1 MDPRALY
8 GESYSEVYR
17 ELYVR
22 HPMWRDK
29 HELNLRIVRQLLPPG
44 GSWLDTC
51 CGQAWH
57 FTAVPGAARTG
68 IDVSAAQ
75 LGHARRDNPDA
86 TFLEGDVLEVAL
98 DARFDLVTNFWGAY
112 SYLDDHAR
120 ITAFVRRAIAWTA
133 PGGALYLE
141 LITPDTLAAFN
152 ATAFAEDT
160 GSAVRLRSDDG
171 VAWSY
176 RDPGGWH
183 DLTSPP
189 AAFFEALLAPC
200 FRSVETRGVAATLVQ
215 LVAAGRTADPAPDP
229 PPDAQS
235 SEL

>member
-1 MDPRALY
+1 VGPRELYGERYSELYRALY
-8 GESYSEVYR
+8 VH
-17 ELYVR
+17 
-22 HPMWRDK
+22 HPQWRDK
-29 HELNLRIVRQLLPPG
+29 HELNLRIVRSLLRPG

-57 FTAVPGAARTG
+57 FTQVGGAAKTG
-68 IDVSAAQ
+68 IDLSAAQ
-75 LGHARRDNPDA
+75 LHHARKGNPTA
-86 TFLEGDVLEVAL
+86 TFLEGDVLDVAL

-112 SYLDDHAR
+112 GYLDDHAR
-120 ITAFVRRAIAWTA
+120 IAAFVRRAIEWTA

-141 LITPDTLAAFN
+141 LITPGTLAAFN
-152 ATAFAEDT
+152 ATPFAADT

-189 AAFFEALLAPC
+189 AAFFEALLAPW
-200 FRSVETRGVAATLVQ
+200 FRTVEVRGVAATLAQ
-215 LVAAGRTADPAPDP
+215 LVAAGR
-229 PPDAQS
+229 
-235 SEL
+235 SEERAVDRERG

>member
-1 MDPRALY
+1 MGPRELY
-8 GESYSEVYR
+8 GERYGELYR

-29 HELNLRIVRQLLPPG
+29 HELNLRIVRSLLRPG

-57 FTAVPGAARTG
+57 FTQVDGVAKTG
-68 IDVSAAQ
+68 VDVSPAQ
-75 LGHARRDNPDA
+75 LRHARRDNPAA
-86 TFLEGDVLEVAL
+86 TFLEGCVLEVEL
-98 DARFDLVTNFWGAY
+98 PARFDLVTNFWGAY
-112 SYLDDHAR
+112 GYLDDRDR
-120 ITAFVRRAIAWTA
+120 IAAFVRRAIGWTA

-141 LITPDTLAAFN
+141 LITPGTLEAFN
-152 ATAFAEDT
+152 ATPFAADT
-160 GSAVRLRSDDG
+160 GSAVRLRSGDG

-189 AAFFEALLAPC
+189 AAFFEALLAPH

-215 LVAAGRTADPAPDP
+215 LVAAGR
-229 PPDAQS
+229 QR
-235 SEL
+235 SEP

>member
-8 GESYSEVYR
+8 GDAYSEVYR

-29 HELNLRIVRQLLPPG
+29 HELNLRIVRSLLAPG

-57 FTAVPGAARTG
+57 FTEVPGGARTG

-75 LGHARRDNPDA
+75 LSHARRDNPGA
-86 TFLEGDVLEVAL
+86 TFLEGDVLDVAL

-120 ITAFVRRAIAWTA
+120 IAAFVRRAIAWTA

-152 ATAFAEDT
+152 ATAFAADT
-160 GSAVRLRSDDG
+160 GSAVRLRSADG

-189 AAFFEALLAPC
+189 AAFFEELLAPH
-200 FRSVETRGVAATLVQ
+200 FRSVEPRGVAATLVQ
-215 LVAAGRTADPAPDP
+215 LVAADR
-229 PPDAQS
+229 QR
-235 SEL
+235 SEP

>member
-8 GESYSEVYR
+8 GDGYSEVYR

-29 HELNLRIVRQLLPPG
+29 HELNLRIVRSLLAPG

-57 FTAVPGAARTG
+57 FTEVPGAARTG

-75 LGHARRDNPDA
+75 LRHARRDNPDA

-98 DARFDLVTNFWGAY
+98 DARFDLVTSFWGAY

-120 ITAFVRRAIAWTA
+120 IAAFVRRAITWTA

-152 ATAFAEDT
+152 ATAFAADT
-160 GSAVRLRSDDG
+160 GSAVRLRSADG

-189 AAFFEALLAPC
+189 AAFFEELLAPH
-200 FRSVETRGVAATLVQ
+200 FRSVEPRGVAATLVQ
-215 LVAAGRTADPAPDP
+215 LVAAGR
-229 PPDAQS
+229 QR
-235 SEL
+235 SEP